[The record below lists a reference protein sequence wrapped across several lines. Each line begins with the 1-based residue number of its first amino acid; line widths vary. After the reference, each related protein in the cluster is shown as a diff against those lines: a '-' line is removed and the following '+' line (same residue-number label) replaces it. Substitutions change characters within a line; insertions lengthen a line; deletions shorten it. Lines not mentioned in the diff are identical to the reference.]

1 MVNEIGEII
10 LKTKFIGLEGFNE
23 IESLP
28 TVKRRKSRR
37 LNTAQKTVRF
47 IKRAVTLAAR
57 SFGNKAQRSN
67 AQQNSHKAK
76 AQTAMLDRHYF
87 AGRTTADSEFNN
99 SLRGSLTR
107 VYSSNAAKH
116 AYAAKTPVR
125 RHSVLKK
132 RAVLAVVASFSAV
145 MLSCATVAS
154 ALDEPAQST
163 AQASTKPELGS
174 QGEALQTQEQG
185 LTAPTETIVNVSEST
200 DNEPALFVTNAISGL
215 YIDGELIGAAQTDAL
230 NSALDAYLVNYRAR
244 YDDETTT
251 EFFNDVEV
259 VSGVFDDDKIMSA
272 EDVMAA
278 ADGKFSVSLSTDII
292 YTNDIS
298 YETEI
303 EYDETKDS
311 SYEEVKTKGEDGQG
325 ETTVRTTYVDGA
337 LYDAVVTDTKVSKEP
352 VNEVIV
358 KGSKGGVV
366 EEKPT
371 ESTGAVSGTATGGF
385 IWPAPHT
392 RGITTYFEWR
402 WGSFHNGIDIA
413 GGGDYG
419 QPILASDSGT
429 VVFSG
434 YDDSGYGNYVIIDHG
449 NGYKTLYGHACEL
462 AVSTGEYVAQG
473 QTIAYIGST
482 GFSTGP
488 HLHFEIIENGQKVD
502 PLNYV
507 S

>member
-1 MVNEIGEII
+1 M
-10 LKTKFIGLEGFNE
+10 KTKFIGLEGFNE

-28 TVKRRKSRR
+28 TVKRRKSRK

-47 IKRAVTLAAR
+47 IKRAATLAAR
-57 SFGNKAQRSN
+57 SFGKKTLRLN
-67 AQQNSHKAK
+67 AQQKSRKAK
-76 AQTAMLDRHYF
+76 AKTAMLDRHYF
-87 AGRTTADSEFNN
+87 AGRTSADSEFNN
-99 SLRGSLTR
+99 SLRDSLTR

-116 AYAAKTPVR
+116 AYAAKTP
-125 RHSVLKK
+125 RHSILKK

-163 AQASTKPELGS
+163 AQTSTKPELGA
-174 QGEALQTQEQG
+174 QGEALQTKEQG
-185 LTAPTETIVNVSEST
+185 LTAPGEAIVNVSEST
-200 DNEPALFVTNAISGL
+200 DNAPALFMSNAISGL

-230 NSALDAYLVNYRAR
+230 NSALDALLVNYRAR

-259 VSGVFDDDKIMSA
+259 VSGVFDDDKIMSV

-278 ADGKFSVSLSTDII
+278 ADGKFSISLSTDII

-311 SYEEVKTKGEDGQG
+311 SYEEVKTKGEDGLG
-325 ETTVRTTYVDGA
+325 ETTVRTTYVDGV

-352 VNEVIV
+352 VNEVII
-358 KGSKGGVV
+358 KGSKDGVA

-371 ESTGAVSGTATGGF
+371 ESTGTVSGAATDGF

-449 NGYKTLYGHACEL
+449 NGYKTLYGHASEL
-462 AVSTGEYVAQG
+462 AVSAGEYVAQG